1 MRQFPVRTI
10 VGYSGIRVKLASS
23 PVFTQGFLHICFLFV
38 ATTVYGWQMKQAPL
52 MTQWASQIDTNNPLP
67 EYPRPQLVRTQWLS
81 LNGIWQFQVAH
92 TNDSVPEGQT
102 LGSEILVPFPMESA
116 ISGVMQY
123 QPLSWYRRLFTVPP
137 GWNGKRII
145 LHLDA
150 VDWESRVFV
159 NGQLAGDHKGG
170 YDPFSYDITPY
181 LIGSGRQEL
190 IVWVYNPVDN
200 AGEPRGKQTLY
211 AGGIMYTSSSG
222 IWEPI
227 WIEPVDP
234 AGISDLQ
241 IISDVDNSRLR
252 LIVSTLSSNGVTVS
266 ATALDGGMAINSIT
280 GAPGAELDM
289 LIPNPKLW
297 SPDNPFLYDLQVST
311 AKNGTNNDSVTSY
324 FGMRKISVAT
334 INSVKK
340 LFLNNQFLFE
350 MGPLDQG
357 FWPDGIYT
365 APTDAA
371 LKYDLDQI

>member
-1 MRQFPVRTI
+1 MRPFPVRTI

-67 EYPRPQLVRTQWLS
+67 EYPRPQLVRNQWLS

-102 LGSEILVPFPMESA
+102 LASEILVPFPMESA

-170 YDPFSYDITPY
+170 YDPFGYDITSY
-181 LIGSGRQEL
+181 LTGSGQQEL

-280 GAPGAELDM
+280 GAPGAELDIP
-289 LIPNPKLW
+289 IPNPKLW
-297 SPDNPFLYDLQVST
+297 SPDNPFLYDLQV
-311 AKNGTNNDSVTSY
+311 
-324 FGMRKISVAT
+324 
-334 INSVKK
+334 
-340 LFLNNQFLFE
+340 
-350 MGPLDQG
+350 
-357 FWPDGIYT
+357 
-365 APTDAA
+365 
-371 LKYDLDQI
+371 